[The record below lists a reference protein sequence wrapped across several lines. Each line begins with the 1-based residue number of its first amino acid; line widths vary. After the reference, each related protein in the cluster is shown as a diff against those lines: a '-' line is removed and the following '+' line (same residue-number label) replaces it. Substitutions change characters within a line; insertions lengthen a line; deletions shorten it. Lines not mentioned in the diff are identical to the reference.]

1 MKKMIYYLKTTI
13 VPFLAAYTIMLF
25 VSFLLQIIYQ
35 LIISVY
41 IGRLQGLKV
50 LMDSERLTGQINNL
64 MSQDILYLI
73 SVTAA
78 IICGVIFY
86 FWYKRENRGF
96 QKGTSGVLLQP
107 KTLIRFLLLGICCQ
121 LFFSG
126 IMNLLQPLLPRLFE
140 SYGKT
145 MEGLL
150 GSNLLL
156 VLAYTIIVAP
166 VTEELIFRG
175 VILHRARKVLPFV
188 GANLLQALF
197 FGVYHQNIIQ
207 GIYATA
213 MGFLLGMVY
222 RKYNTII
229 ASILLHMIINASV
242 FIVILFPLN
251 TASYIIMLMLGV
263 IGSTLALILLKLR
276 IPWQE

>member
-1 MKKMIYYLKTTI
+1 
-13 VPFLAAYTIMLF
+13 MLF

>member
-1 MKKMIYYLKTTI
+1 
-13 VPFLAAYTIMLF
+13 ML
-25 VSFLLQIIYQ
+25 L
-35 LIISVY
+35 
-41 IGRLQGLKV
+41 
-50 LMDSERLTGQINNL
+50 DSEKLTGQINDL

-86 FWYKRENRGF
+86 FWYKHEVLGL
-96 QKGTSGVLLQP
+96 QKATPSVLLKP
-107 KTLIRFLLLGICCQ
+107 KTLLPFLLLGVCCQ

-126 IMNLLQPLLPRLFE
+126 IMNLLQPLLPDLFE
-140 SYGKT
+140 SYGET

-156 VLAYTIIVAP
+156 VLAYTIVIAP

-175 VILHRARKVLPFV
+175 VILHRAGKVLPFL

-207 GIYATA
+207 GIYAAA
-213 MGFLLGMVY
+213 MGFLLGLIY
-222 RKYNTII
+222 RRYNTII
-229 ASILLHMIINASV
+229 SSIFLHAIINSSIFV
-242 FIVILFPLN
+242 VILFPLK
-251 TASYIIMLMLGV
+251 TISYLIMFALGA
-263 IGSTLALILLKLR
+263 IGSAIALMLLKLWEPKR
-276 IPWQE
+276 KRELESK

>member
-1 MKKMIYYLKTTI
+1 MKKIIHYLKLTVI
-13 VPFLAAYTIMLF
+13 PFLAAFSIMLF
-25 VSFLLQIIYQ
+25 VSFLFQIIYQ
-35 LIISVY
+35 LIISVF
-41 IGRLQGLKV
+41 IGRAQGIQALF
-50 LMDSERLTGQINNL
+50 DSEKLTGQINNL
-64 MSQDILYLI
+64 MSKDILYLI

-86 FWYKRENRGF
+86 FWYKHEVHGLR
-96 QKGTSGVLLQP
+96 KGTPAVLLQP
-107 KTLIRFLLLGICCQ
+107 KTIFCFLLLGICCQ

-140 SYGKT
+140 SYGET

-156 VLAYTIIVAP
+156 VLVYTTLIAP

-175 VILHRARKVLPFV
+175 VILHRAGKVLPFI

-213 MGFLLGMVY
+213 MGFLLGLVY

-229 ASILLHMIINASV
+229 SSILLHIIINASV
-242 FIVILFPLN
+242 FLVILFPLN
-251 TASYIIMLMLGV
+251 ILSYSIMLALGTV
-263 IGSTLALILLKLR
+263 GSVSAFLLLKL
-276 IPWQE
+276 WVTKQE